1 MAKRK
6 QPDRWES
13 MMLAAVLA
21 VAGTLFLFD
30 KLSSLMRHS
39 TLSLQTIG
47 HFSPLLLVVMG
58 VSLILADQS
67 IVAADSRQDS
77 AKAGHHERH

>member
-6 QPDRWES
+6 QPERWES

-30 KLSSLMRHS
+30 KLSSLMRIS
-39 TLSLQTIG
+39 SLSLQTIG
-47 HFSPLLLVVMG
+47 HVALLLLIAMA
-58 VSLILADQS
+58 VSLMQADQR
-67 IVAADSRQDS
+67 VASEC
-77 AKAGHHERH
+77 AKEGHHERH

>member
-13 MMLAAVLA
+13 TMLAAVLA
-21 VAGTLFLFD
+21 VAGSLFLFD
-30 KLSSLMRHS
+30 KLSSLMRNS

-47 HFSPLLLVVMG
+47 HCAPLLLVVMA
-58 VSLILADQS
+58 VSLITADQGALAS
-67 IVAADSRQDS
+67 DPREEC
-77 AKAGHHERH
+77 AKEGHHE